1 MQPTTTTNRKTNTY
15 ALKYKCY
22 SPKWSGKHLQTK
34 HPQKKNNQLKR
45 ANISQLVQKNIPKTL
60 ELDLLEIINQQQ
72 EFNSLQVLK
81 NCLDFLTEKKPKILL
96 KLKLK
101 KQDSIIDTLSKTF
114 KIILTNNI
122 KIKII
127 DNEISFVENANL
139 DLVFGSFLYVD
150 YIDQIKEPMLKK
162 AYANLIL
169 KFKNHFEHHLNLKT
183 PIEKQESYQD
193 GIDPFVEFY
202 QDDEENNSQ
211 DIFEQTNKTIT
222 HFQNQ
227 LETYKDDDWFN
238 LLKKFKPTNDTDN
251 HTKQILLQSHNIYSE
266 MVYNFPNIHDDSEDC
281 TLHFQELFRIFL
293 VGETLEFEKFII
305 DKINDRANNYDI
317 SQPQIITS
325 YNGKNKVLETSK
337 EQMQDLTNL
346 VKYIEELN
354 NHLRTL

>member
-1 MQPTTTTNRKTNTY
+1 MQPTITTKRKTNIS

-22 SPKWSGKHLQTK
+22 SPKWSKKHLQTK
-34 HPQKKNNQLKR
+34 YPQKKNNQLKR
-45 ANISQLVQKNIPKTL
+45 ANIFQLVQKNIPKTL

-72 EFNSLQVLK
+72 EFNSLQILK

-96 KLKLK
+96 KLKLN
-101 KQDSIIDTLSKTF
+101 KQDSILETLSKTF
-114 KIILTNNI
+114 KIVLTNDI

-127 DNEISFVENANL
+127 DNEISFIENANI
-139 DLVFGSFLYVD
+139 DIYVGSFLYVD
-150 YIDQIKEPMLKK
+150 YIDKLKEPILKK

-169 KFKNHFEHHLNLKT
+169 KFKKHFEHHLNLKT

-193 GIDPFVEFY
+193 EVETFVEFY
-202 QDDEENNSQ
+202 QEDEENYPQ
-211 DIFEQTNKTIT
+211 DVFEQTNNTIT

-227 LETYKDDDWFN
+227 LKTHKDDDWFN

-251 HTKQILLQSHNIYSE
+251 LTKQIFLQTNKIYSE
-266 MVYNFPNIHDDSEDC
+266 MVYNFPTIYDDNEDYP
-281 TLHFQELFRIFL
+281 LHFQELFRIFL
-293 VGETLEFEKFII
+293 VGEKLEFENFII
-305 DKINDRANNYDI
+305 DGMNDRANNYDI
-317 SQPQIITS
+317 LQPQLITS

-337 EQMQDLTNL
+337 EQIQELTNL